1 MGLSA
6 GLVPPRVDA
15 GVKAGLLDLVDHA
28 VAAGWSARRAAATL
42 GIDHVRL
49 LRWAARAAQE
59 TSGGARGRLAAL
71 ADAKPGP
78 APGEALH
85 GLLDWEKAAIV
96 TVAEDWGDIDRS
108 HRKLAHRASRLGIVH
123 MSESSVL
130 RVLVEAGIH
139 LPEPEP
145 RERRPPRPW
154 PDWAEL
160 VPGVIYIYDFTHFPR
175 SGACAVAVMDVVS
188 RYWLAT
194 VVSAEE
200 SSTQVEVA
208 FTRALIADGKDHLL
222 DAQLL
227 QELACGVVP
236 DRTEAGDELPVLLA
250 ISDNG
255 PQMTSKATAAFLAS
269 VRIGQH
275 FGRPATPNDQAW
287 IESLFGHVKAEHP
300 HLERITDRG
309 ELEAELDRIRPIYNT
324 IRLHQGLG
332 YVTPEDEHTG
342 RGDAIRAARRAG
354 LAAAHQ
360 ARVATRRQ
368 LRQDHP

>member
-28 VAAGWSARRAAATL
+28 VGQGWSARRGCAVL
-42 GIDHVRL
+42 GVDHVRV
-49 LRWAARAAQE
+49 LRWAARAAE
-59 TSGGARGRLAAL
+59 SGSGQRLGPL
-71 ADAKPGP
+71 ADARPGP
-78 APGEALH
+78 APGEGLH

-96 TVAEDWGDIDRS
+96 KVAEDWGEIDRS
-108 HRKLAHRASRLGIVH
+108 HRKLAHRASRLGAVH

-139 LPEPEP
+139 LPEPGG
-145 RERRPPRPW
+145 RERRPPRAW
-154 PDWAEL
+154 PEWAEL
-160 VPGVIYIYDFTHFPR
+160 VPGVIWIYDFTHFR
-175 SGACAVAVMDVVS
+175 SSKACAVAVMDVVS

-194 VVSAEE
+194 VVSPEE

-222 DAQLL
+222 DELL
-227 QELACGVVP
+227 LAELASGIVP
-236 DRTEAGDELPVLLA
+236 DRDELPVLLA

-255 PQMTSKATAAFLAS
+255 PQMTSKHTATFMAS

-287 IESLFGHVKAEHP
+287 IESLFGHVKQENP
-300 HLERITDRG
+300 HLDRIADPG
-309 ELEAELDRIRPIYNT
+309 ELEAELDRIRPFHNAV
-324 IRLHQGLG
+324 RLHQGLG

-342 RGDAIRAARRAG
+342 RGDALRAARKAG
-354 LAAAHQ
+354 LQAAQ
-360 ARVATRRQ
+360 DARVATRRQ
-368 LRQDHP
+368 PRQDHP

>member
-1 MGLSA
+1 MSA

-15 GVKAGLLDLVDHA
+15 GVKAGLLDLVEHA
-28 VAAGWSARRAAATL
+28 VGAGWSMRRACATL
-42 GIDHVRL
+42 GVDHVRV
-49 LRWAARAAQE
+49 LRWVARAAH
-59 TSGGARGRLAAL
+59 GAADGPQARLAAL

-96 TVAEDWGDIDRS
+96 KVAEDWGEIDRS
-108 HRKLAHRASRLGIVH
+108 HRKLAHRASRLGVVH

-139 LPEPEP
+139 LPGPGP
-145 RERRPPRPW
+145 REPLRPRAW

-160 VPGVIYIYDFTHFPR
+160 VPGVIYIYDFTHFTA
-175 SGACAVAVMDVVS
+175 SKCCAVAVMDVVS

-194 VVSAEE
+194 VVSYEE

-208 FTRALIADGKDHLL
+208 FTRALIADGKEHLL
-222 DAQLL
+222 DDLL
-227 QELACGVVP
+227 LAELASGIVP
-236 DRTEAGDELPVLLA
+236 DHTDTGDEVPVLLA

-255 PQMTSKATAAFLAS
+255 PQMTSKATAAFMAS

-287 IESLFGHVKAEHP
+287 IESLFGHIKQENP
-300 HLERITDRG
+300 HLERITDAG
-309 ELEAELDRIRPIYNT
+309 ELEAELGRIRTFYNE

-342 RGDAIRAARRAG
+342 RGAAIRAARKAG

-360 ARVATRRQ
+360 TRVATRRQ

>member
-1 MGLSA
+1 LGLSA

-15 GVKAGLLDLVDHA
+15 GVKAGLLDLVEHA

-42 GIDHVRL
+42 GVDHVRV
-49 LRWAARAAQE
+49 LRWAARAAGH
-59 TSGGARGRLAAL
+59 GGHGPQGRVLAL
-71 ADAKPGP
+71 ADARPGP
-78 APGEALH
+78 VPGEALH
-85 GLLDWEKAAIV
+85 ALLDWEKSAIV
-96 TVAEDWGDIDRS
+96 KVAEDWGEIDRS
-108 HRKLAHRASRLGIVH
+108 HRKLAHRASRLDLVH

-130 RVLVEAGIH
+130 RVLTQAGIH
-139 LPEPEP
+139 LPEPGP
-145 RERRPPRPW
+145 RQRRPARAW
-154 PDWAEL
+154 PEWAEL
-160 VPGVIYIYDFTHFPR
+160 VPGVVYIYDFTHFPR

-194 VVSAEE
+194 VVSAQE

-222 DAQLL
+222 DDLL
-227 QELACGVVP
+227 LSELASGAVP
-236 DRTEAGDELPVLLA
+236 DRDELPVLLA

-255 PQMTSKATAAFLAS
+255 PQMTSRATAAFMAS

-275 FGRPATPNDQAW
+275 FGRPSTPNDQAW
-287 IESLFGHVKAEHP
+287 IESLFGHVKGEHP
-300 HLERITDRG
+300 HLERIGDAG
-309 ELEAELDRIRPIYNT
+309 DLEAELDRVRSFYNT
-324 IRLHQGLG
+324 TRLHQGIG

-342 RGDAIRAARRAG
+342 RGEAIRAARRAG
-354 LAAAHQ
+354 LAAAQQ

>member
-1 MGLSA
+1 LGLSA

-15 GVKAGLLDLVDHA
+15 GVKAGLLDLVGYA

-42 GIDHVRL
+42 GIDHVRV
-49 LRWAARAAQE
+49 LRWAARAAGDG
-59 TSGGARGRLAAL
+59 TDARLASL
-71 ADAKPGP
+71 TDARPGP

-85 GLLDWEKAAIV
+85 GLLDWEKTAIV
-96 TVAEDWGDIDRS
+96 KVAEQWGDVDRS
-108 HRKLAHRASRLGIVH
+108 HRKLAHRASRLQVVH

-139 LPEPEP
+139 LPESGP
-145 RERRPPRPW
+145 RERRPARAW

-160 VPGVIYIYDFTHFPR
+160 VPGVIWIYDFTHFPR

-222 DAQLL
+222 DQQLL
-227 QELACGVVP
+227 DELTSGVVP
-236 DRTEAGDELPVLLA
+236 DRDELPVLLA

-255 PQMTSKATAAFLAS
+255 PQMTSKATAAFMAS

-275 FGRPATPNDQAW
+275 FGRPGTPNDQAW
-287 IESLFGHVKAEHP
+287 IESLFGHLKAEHP
-300 HLERITDRG
+300 HLERITDAG
-309 ELEAELDRIRPIYNT
+309 ELEAELDRIRPFYNSV
-324 IRLHQGLG
+324 RLHQGLG

-342 RGDAIRAARRAG
+342 RGEAIRAARKAG

>member
-15 GVKAGLLDLVDHA
+15 GVKAGLLDLVEHA
-28 VAAGWSARRAAATL
+28 VAAGWSARRASATL
-42 GIDHVRL
+42 GVDHVRI
-49 LRWAARAAQE
+49 LRWAARAAGEQA
-59 TSGGARGRLAAL
+59 GDRLRVL
-71 ADAKPGP
+71 ADAPPGP
-78 APGEALH
+78 APGEAPH
-85 GLLDWEKAAIV
+85 GLLDWEKTAIV
-96 TVAEDWGDIDRS
+96 EVAEQWGDVDRS
-108 HRKLAHRASRLGIVH
+108 HRKLAHRASRLGVVH

-130 RVLVEAGIH
+130 RVLTEAGIH
-139 LPEPEP
+139 LPEPGP
-145 RERRPPRPW
+145 RERRPARPW

-175 SGACAVAVMDVVS
+175 SKACAVAVMDVVS

-222 DAQLL
+222 DDLL
-227 QELACGVVP
+227 LAELASGVIP
-236 DRTEAGDELPVLLA
+236 DHDELPVLLA

-255 PQMTSKATAAFLAS
+255 PQMTSKATASFMAS

-275 FGRPATPNDQAW
+275 FGRPGTPNDQAW
-287 IESLFGHVKAEHP
+287 IESLFGHLKAEHP
-300 HLERITDRG
+300 HLERITDTG
-309 ELEAELDRIRPIYNT
+309 ELEAELDRIRPFYNT

-342 RGDAIRAARRAG
+342 RGEQLRAARKTG